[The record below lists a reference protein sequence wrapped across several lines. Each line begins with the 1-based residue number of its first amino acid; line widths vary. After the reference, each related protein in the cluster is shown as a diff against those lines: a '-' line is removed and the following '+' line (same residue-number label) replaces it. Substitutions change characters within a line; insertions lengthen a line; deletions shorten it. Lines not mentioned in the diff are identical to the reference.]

1 MLTQERFRP
10 LNKHKGLQEKWEKR
24 DREEVTAEKEATLE
38 AAEEEVEEAMAESEE
53 VEATAAAEAAVAA
66 EGMIAERTAGKTGT
80 ADQHQSKK
88 VKKSTSPS
96 TLLGSE
102 ETE

>member
-53 VEATAAAEAAVAA
+53 VEATAAAVAA